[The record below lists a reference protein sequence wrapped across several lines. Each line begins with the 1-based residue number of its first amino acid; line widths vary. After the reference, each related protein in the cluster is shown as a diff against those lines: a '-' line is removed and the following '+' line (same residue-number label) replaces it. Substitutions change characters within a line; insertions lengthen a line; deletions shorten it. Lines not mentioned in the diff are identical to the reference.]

1 MIFLIE
7 YSRREGGIVT
17 FRKFEDAQLQEAA
30 DTRLE
35 IELDINR
42 KGIDHEVVLFD
53 AESEEALRRTHR
65 RYFETLRQ
73 MVEPSRF
80 WGISVRPEPVEGR
93 TDIGGGS
100 EALDGS

>member
-7 YSRREGGIVT
+7 YNRSEGRIVT
-17 FRKFEDAQLQEAA
+17 FRNFENAQQREAQ
-30 DTRLE
+30 DMRLE
-35 IELDINR
+35 IELDMSR

-73 MVEPSRF
+73 MVENSSML
-80 WGISVRPEPVEGR
+80 WG
-93 TDIGGGS
+93 
-100 EALDGS
+100 